1 MIFFKKPTPNETI
14 FGFLYFILQLII
26 IPGIV
31 MAVIM
36 MLPEGLS
43 ITIVN
48 FVYFSVNFVA
58 VLIIFRKF
66 LAANFKSLLAY
77 PWHTLRCAAIGLLIY
92 IAGINLSDLVVITL
106 VPDFTN
112 VNDAAIL
119 EMVKKH
125 YTLMS
130 IGTVFLAPLAEECFY
145 RGLFFRNLYDRHP
158 ILAYLVSMVVF
169 SLVHVLNY
177 VGMESFGTLALCFV
191 QYLPA
196 GFALAWCY
204 RRSGSIFAPVLIH
217 MVVNQTGML
226 LMR

>member
-1 MIFFKKPTPNETI
+1 MLPGYVSIAIVN
-14 FGFLYFILQLII
+14 FLYFC
-26 IPGIV
+26 
-31 MAVIM
+31 
-36 MLPEGLS
+36 
-43 ITIVN
+43 VN
-48 FVYFSVNFVA
+48 FVV
-58 VLIIFRKF
+58 VLLIFRNF
-66 LAANFKSLLAY
+66 LAANFKSLLVN
-77 PWHTLRCAAIGLLIY
+77 PWHALRCAAIGLLIY
-92 IAGINLSDLVVITL
+92 VAGSSLFDLVVTTL

>member
-1 MIFFKKPTPNETI
+1 MIFFKKPTPNETV
-14 FGFLYFILQLII
+14 FGFLYFVLQLII

-31 MAVIM
+31 MSVIM
-36 MLPEGLS
+36 MLPRDIS

-48 FVYFSVNFVA
+48 FVYFSVNFVV
-58 VLIIFRKF
+58 VLLIFRKF
-66 LAANFKSLLAY
+66 LVANFKSLLAY

-92 IAGINLSDLVVITL
+92 IAGNTLFDLVIITL
-106 VPDFTN
+106 VPDFAN

-119 EMVKKH
+119 EMVQKH

-130 IGTVFLAPLAEECFY
+130 IGTVFLVPIAEECFY

-158 ILAYLVSMVVF
+158 FLAYLVSIVAF
-169 SLVHVLNY
+169 SLAHVLGY
-177 VGMESFGTLALCFV
+177 VGMESFGTLALCFI

-196 GFALAWCY
+196 GFALAWSY
-204 RRSGSIFAPVLIH
+204 RRSGSIFAPVLMH
-217 MVVNQTGML
+217 MVINQTGML

>member
-1 MIFFKKPTPNETI
+1 MNFFKKLTPNETL
-14 FGFLYFILQLII
+14 FGFLYYVLQLII
-26 IPGIV
+26 LPGIV

-36 MLPEGLS
+36 MLPGNIS

-48 FVYFSVNFVA
+48 FLYFVTNFVV
-58 VLIIFRKF
+58 VLLIFHKF
-66 LAANFKSLLAY
+66 LLANFKAFLAD

-92 IAGINLSDLVVITL
+92 TAGSTLFTLVVSVL
-106 VPDFTN
+106 APDFTN

-125 YTLMS
+125 YALMF
-130 IGTVFLAPLAEECFY
+130 IGTVFLVPIAEECFY
-145 RGLFFRNLYDRHP
+145 RGLFFRNFYDNHP
-158 ILAYLVSMVVF
+158 ILAYVVSIVVF
-169 SLVHVLNY
+169 SLAHVLNF

-196 GFALAWCY
+196 GFALAWSY
-204 RRSGSIFAPVLIH
+204 RHSGSIFAPILIH